1 MLVRAAVSDLCE
13 LARCQGEEKRKVVLA
28 VDEACANIIRHT
40 FQGDP
45 CQSITIF
52 CQGDEEKLVF
62 VLTDCGPRVD
72 VQHLQPRDIGE
83 VRPGGLGTHFIR
95 TIMDEVDYRFEQGCG
110 NVLRMVKYLHKA

>member
-1 MLVRAAVSDLCE
+1 VRAAVGKMCE
-13 LARCQGEEKRKVVLA
+13 LAQCQGEEQRKVVLA

-45 CQSITIF
+45 CQAITIF
-52 CQGDEEKLVF
+52 CEADEEKLEF
-62 VLTDCGPRVD
+62 VLIDCGPRVD
-72 VQHLQPRDIGE
+72 AKRLQPRDIGE

-95 TIMDEVDYRFEQGCG
+95 ASMDEVDYRFEQGCG